1 MKGSVYKRCTCG
13 ITGGSPSRPPACK
26 KAHGAW
32 YYVADLEP
40 DRTGKRRQERK
51 GGFRAADEANAALAH
66 VLAGIATGTHAHDER
81 KTVAVFLDEWLST
94 KVAGGLRATTARSYR
109 QHIDDYL
116 TPAFGRQRLRDLRPG
131 HISTW
136 LTKFAAQPDAPGPAT
151 RRRVHATLRS
161 ALSSALRL
169 QLVAFNAAA
178 NVDLPTAVRPKV
190 RPWERRSSALS
201 WTSPPMTRSGRCSS

>member
-26 KAHGAW
+26 KSHGAW

-94 KVAGGLRATTARSYR
+94 EG
-109 QHIDDYL
+109 
-116 TPAFGRQRLRDLRPG
+116 
-131 HISTW
+131 
-136 LTKFAAQPDAPGPAT
+136 
-151 RRRVHATLRS
+151 RRRLAPDDRAQLPAAHRRLPDSRLRS
-161 ALSSALRL
+161 A
-169 QLVAFNAAA
+169 AAA
-178 NVDLPTAVRPKV
+178 RPPPWPCSAWLTNSLRSLTRPDRPRGDACMPRCAQRCRARCGCSWSRSMRRPTSTCRPRSRPKV
-190 RPWERRSSALS
+190 RPWEAGGARRFPRLAAADPLD
-201 WTSPPMTRSGRCSS
+201 RCSS